1 MAKYVVYIFIYH
13 IGHHV
18 MVPWSYC
25 CCWGLF
31 TLLRWRF
38 SPIAKEVAFWPISLH
53 FHVLAF
59 LSSSKKAFSTDWL
72 LNCQESWWK
81 LYVFSQ
87 QWSKCAVAIF
97 FLALQHMSGLL
108 PSFFYDRWLT
118 SFYLR
123 KALWYFE
130 KHYIVTAGQKAHFS
144 GAPFYIASLSA
155 TDVGFAFSTID
166 NRLG

>member
-38 SPIAKEVAFWPISLH
+38 SPIAKEAAFWPISLH

-87 QWSKCAVAIF
+87 QWSKCAVVIF

-108 PSFFYDRWLT
+108 PSFFTTDGRQAFILERHFGILKNIILSLRDRRHIFPAPLLT
-118 SFYLR
+118 SFRCLQQTWG
-123 KALWYFE
+123 L
-130 KHYIVTAGQKAHFS
+130 HFQQ
-144 GAPFYIASLSA
+144 
-155 TDVGFAFSTID
+155 
-166 NRLG
+166 

>member
-38 SPIAKEVAFWPISLH
+38 SPIAKEAAFWPISLH

-59 LSSSKKAFSTDWL
+59 FSSSKEIVLNWFCNTDWL
-72 LNCQESWWK
+72 LNCQEFWWK

-108 PSFFYDRWLT
+108 PSFFMTDGWKAFILERHFGNLKNIILSLRDRRHIFPAPLLT
-118 SFYLR
+118 SFRCRQQTWGL
-123 KALWYFE
+123 
-130 KHYIVTAGQKAHFS
+130 HFQQ
-144 GAPFYIASLSA
+144 
-155 TDVGFAFSTID
+155 
-166 NRLG
+166 